1 MNTKKIMK
9 NLVFRDVKE
18 DYKIKVKTKI
28 NRVAGMIEKR
38 FSDVVMSER
47 LKKKHFDWFVSERI
61 AEYAESTQKDYK
73 STARLM
79 ILAMGKSDW
88 LKPLGLDQ
96 DPQQGGRP
104 QKIGIRKAKQ
114 LHPNPKK

>member
-1 MNTKKIMK
+1 
-9 NLVFRDVKE
+9 
-18 DYKIKVKTKI
+18 
-28 NRVAGMIEKR
+28 
-38 FSDVVMSER
+38 MSER